1 MTVESTGSAL
11 GRSCNQPL
19 TILEA
24 STSASFLH
32 PTAGFC
38 GLRADISGALE
49 MAVERGPPGP
59 FTHRNIQE
67 FTWRVSIFSQLS
79 TDGRSAFMVSYGAW
93 PMGEKSG
100 PPSPREIQVFSLYE
114 SYPGLMFL
122 TFMAYPNLIAITQDS
137 QTRTRPNQLR
147 CTHHCN

>member
-1 MTVESTGSAL
+1 MTVESIGIAL

-67 FTWRVSIFSQLS
+67 FTWRLSIFSQLS
-79 TDGRSAFMVSYGAW
+79 TDGRSAFMVSYGAR

-100 PPSPREIQVFSLYE
+100 PPSLREIHRERKVFSLYE
-114 SYPGLMFL
+114 SCPGLMFL

-137 QTRTRPNQLR
+137 QTRTRPNPL
-147 CTHHCN
+147 